1 MRFFMCIRKVIR
13 VELFLRGIEYNGIK
27 SFNLFFFLL
36 IFILYP
42 FIFVRFWLLA
52 LSNRE
57 LILIYNLLF

>member
-1 MRFFMCIRKVIR
+1 MHFFMCIRKVIR
-13 VELFLRGIEYNGIK
+13 VELFLRDIEYNGIK

-42 FIFVRFWLLA
+42 FIVVRFWLLA

-57 LILIYNLLF
+57 LILIYNLL